1 MDHNYSEDKSAILDG
16 TPDVCKEGL
25 WHRSNLRGE
34 NLKILAGEQNTM
46 D

>member
-1 MDHNYSEDKSAILDG
+1 MDHNYLEVRSAILDG

-25 WHRSNLRGE
+25 WHSSDPRGA
-34 NLKILAGEQNTM
+34 NVKSLAGEQNTM